1 MYDPLGLS
9 IGTTNLVAAR
19 DGNPPVSRRA
29 VLTLYPH
36 CAPKIGLPEEDPTP
50 TEPGMRLGGFV
61 ERIGDSVALVSGDG
75 SAHDPELLMVE
86 ALDAMVLAAGADAGS
101 SEISIAVPSY
111 WKPGTTQAL
120 RNGLRTHLGFVRSG
134 MAPRLVSDAIASLT
148 AANAELC
155 LAATGTVGL
164 VDFGGSGTSVTLVNI
179 AGDFEPVT
187 PTLRYP
193 DFSGDEID
201 AAILLRVFEELG
213 HGSGIDPASTA
224 AVGQFAQLRE
234 QCRAAKEQLSTDKVA
249 EFTAELG
256 GRRSNMRLTRNEL
269 GDLIQD
275 RLTGFIFAFDK
286 MLVRQGKSWTDLA
299 AVVTVGGGAS
309 IPLIAERLSV
319 HSRRPVVSP
328 SQPACAA
335 AAGALLLASRGEE
348 TDPRTRT
355 SVGLLTSSATAGE
368 VVDLG
373 AGDLLVIDH
382 DALTDRELAWSQTE
396 YPGDIRVP
404 YTPDDFDED
413 GQAGWSMRLNLIE
426 EPPPVG
432 RPWRR
437 LRFSQLIV
445 GLCALVAMTAIGG
458 VAYTLTG
465 IENHQ
470 APPVPSVA
478 PIPLPPVS
486 SLLPSPV
493 PPPPTAVPP
502 PPTAAPVPSSVP
514 PPPPPPPEPPPSPPP
529 PPPPPVVVTPEPPPV
544 VTHPHPR
551 PPQTTQPPVT
561 TVMTTPTTPPPP
573 PPTTTPTSEP
583 PPPPPTTTTTTVPM
597 TTQWIHVPLLPIPI
611 PIQVP
616 ASQVPAN
623 PAPQYPGQQYPG
635 YPGQQYPG
643 YPGGGYPGGGY
654 SQNPFLGPGY

>member
-9 IGTTNLVAAR
+9 IGTTNLVAASS
-19 DGNPPVSRRA
+19 GSAPVTRRA

-36 CAPKIGLPEEDPTP
+36 CAPKIGVPGENPPLD
-50 TEPGMRLGGFV
+50 EPGMLLSGFV

-75 SAHDPELLMVE
+75 SAHDPDLLMVE
-86 ALDAMVLAAGADAGS
+86 ALDAMVLAAGADAAS
-101 SEISIAVPSY
+101 SEISIAVPAY
-111 WKPGTTQAL
+111 WKAGSVQAL
-120 RNGLRTHLGFVRSG
+120 RNALRTHLGFVRSG

-155 LAATGTVGL
+155 LAATGIVGL
-164 VDFGGSGTSVTLVNI
+164 VDFGGSGTSATLVNI

-224 AVGQFAQLRE
+224 AVGQLAQLRE
-234 QCRAAKEQLSTDKVA
+234 QCRAAKEQLSTNKVA

-256 GRRSNMRLTRNEL
+256 GRRSNMRLTRDEL

-286 MLVRQGKSWTDLA
+286 MLVRHRKSWTDLA

-348 TDPRTRT
+348 TDLRTRT
-355 SVGLLTSSATAGE
+355 SIGLLTSAAAGE

-373 AGDLLVIDH
+373 AGDVLVIDH

-404 YTPDDFDED
+404 YTPEDYDED
-413 GQAGWSMRLNLIE
+413 GQAGWSMRLNLLD

-458 VAYTLTG
+458 VAYTLAS
-465 IENHQ
+465 IENRE
-470 APPVPSVA
+470 APPAPTVVPV
-478 PIPLPPVS
+478 PVPPVS
-486 SLLPSPV
+486 SLLPSPA
-493 PPPPTAVPP
+493 PPPPSPEP
-502 PPTAAPVPSSVP
+502 APISVP
-514 PPPPPPPEPPPSPPP
+514 PPPPPPPSAP
-529 PPPPPVVVTPEPPPV
+529 PPPPPVVTAEPPPV

-551 PPQTTQPPVT
+551 PPQTTQPPSP
-561 TVMTTPTTPPPP
+561 VMTTPTTTPPP
-573 PPTTTPTSEP
+573 PPTTTT
-583 PPPPPTTTTTTVPM
+583 PPPPTTTTTTVPM
-597 TTQWIHVPLLPIPI
+597 TTQWIHVPLLPVPI

-616 ASQVPAN
+616 ASQAPQ
-623 PAPQYPGQQYPG
+623 APQYPQQYPG
-635 YPGQQYPG
+635 QYPQQYPQQYPG
-643 YPGGGYPGGGY
+643 G
-654 SQNPFLGPGY
+654 SNPFLGPGY

>member
-9 IGTTNLVAAR
+9 IGTTNLVAASS
-19 DGNPPVSRRA
+19 GSTPVTRRA

-36 CAPKIGLPEEDPTP
+36 CAPKIGVPGENPPLN
-50 TEPGMRLGGFV
+50 EPGMLLSGFV
-61 ERIGDSVALVSGDG
+61 QRIGDSIALVSGDG
-75 SAHDPELLMVE
+75 SAHDPDLLMVE
-86 ALDAMVLAAGADAGS
+86 ALDAMVLAAGADVSS
-101 SEISIAVPSY
+101 SEISIAVPAY
-111 WKPGTTQAL
+111 WKAGSVQAL
-120 RNGLRTHLGFVRSG
+120 RNALRTHLGFVRSG
-134 MAPRLVSDAIASLT
+134 MAPRLVSDAVASLT

-155 LAATGTVGL
+155 FAATGTVGL

-187 PTLRYP
+187 PTMRYP

-224 AVGQFAQLRE
+224 AVGQLAQLRE

-256 GRRSNMRLTRNEL
+256 GRRSSMRLTRNEL

-348 TDPRTRT
+348 TDLRTRT

-373 AGDLLVIDH
+373 AGDVLVIDH

-404 YTPDDFDED
+404 YTPDDFDDD
-413 GQAGWSMRLNLIE
+413 GNAGWSMRLNLID
-426 EPPPVG
+426 EPLPVG

-458 VAYTLTG
+458 VAYTLAS
-465 IENHQ
+465 IENRE
-470 APPVPSVA
+470 APPVPTVV
-478 PIPLPPVS
+478 PVPVPPVS
-486 SLLPSPV
+486 SLLPSPA
-493 PPPPTAVPP
+493 PPPPSVVAPP
-502 PPTAAPVPSSVP
+502 PIPEPAPSVP
-514 PPPPPPPEPPPSPPP
+514 PPPPAPPP
-529 PPPPPVVVTPEPPPV
+529 PPPPPVVTAEPPPV

-551 PPQTTQPPVT
+551 PPQTTQPPSP
-561 TVMTTPTTPPPP
+561 VMTTPTTPPPP
-573 PPTTTPTSEP
+573 PPTTTT
-583 PPPPPTTTTTTVPM
+583 PPPPPTTTTTSVPM

-616 ASQVPAN
+616 ASQAPQ
-623 PAPQYPGQQYPG
+623 APQYPQQYPG
-635 YPGQQYPG
+635 GGQYPGQY
-643 YPGGGYPGGGY
+643 GGGG
-654 SQNPFLGPGY
+654 NPFLGPGY

>member
-9 IGTTNLVAAR
+9 IGTTNLVAASS
-19 DGNPPVSRRA
+19 GSAPVTRRA

-36 CAPKIGLPEEDPTP
+36 CAPKIGVPGQNPPLN
-50 TEPGMRLGGFV
+50 EPGMLLSGFV
-61 ERIGDSVALVSGDG
+61 QRIGDSVALVSGDG
-75 SAHDPELLMVE
+75 SAHDPDLLMVE
-86 ALDAMVLAAGADAGS
+86 ALDAMVLAAGADVAS
-101 SEISIAVPSY
+101 SEISIAVPAY
-111 WKPGTTQAL
+111 WKAGSVQAL
-120 RNGLRTHLGFVRSG
+120 RNALRTHLGFVRSG

-164 VDFGGSGTSVTLVNI
+164 VDFGGSGTSATLVDI

-224 AVGQFAQLRE
+224 AVGQLAQLRE

-256 GRRSNMRLTRNEL
+256 GRRSNMRLTRDEL

-286 MLVRQGKSWTDLA
+286 MLVRHRKSWTDLA
-299 AVVTVGGGAS
+299 AVVIVGGGAS

-348 TDPRTRT
+348 TDLRTRT

-373 AGDLLVIDH
+373 AGDVLVIDH

-404 YTPDDFDED
+404 YTPDDYDED
-413 GQAGWSMRLNLIE
+413 GHAGWSMRLNLID
-426 EPPPVG
+426 EPLPVG

-458 VAYTLTG
+458 VAYTLAS
-465 IENHQ
+465 IENRE
-470 APPVPSVA
+470 APPAPTVVPV
-478 PIPLPPVS
+478 PVPPVS
-486 SLLPSPV
+486 SLLPSPA
-493 PPPPTAVPP
+493 PPPPSVVAPP
-502 PPTAAPVPSSVP
+502 PSPEPAPSVP
-514 PPPPPPPEPPPSPPP
+514 PPPPAPPP
-529 PPPPPVVVTPEPPPV
+529 PPPPPVVTAEPPPV

-551 PPQTTQPPVT
+551 PPQTTQPPSP
-561 TVMTTPTTPPPP
+561 VMTTPTTTPPPPPP
-573 PPTTTPTSEP
+573 PPTTT

-616 ASQVPAN
+616 ANQAPQ
-623 PAPQYPGQQYPG
+623 APQYPQQYPG
-635 YPGQQYPG
+635 GGQYPGQY
-643 YPGGGYPGGGY
+643 GGGG
-654 SQNPFLGPGY
+654 NPFLGPGY